1 MRTLWR
7 SHSYE
12 PELKMAVIPAF
23 SDNVIES
30 LAHLLDGP
38 TGSEIGALLVQVGI
52 DDPGASM
59 TKWRRLRE
67 AFAARQ
73 AKDRCANTVCAF
85 IQASMDPVR
94 FVGRAET
101 FESLREQLNVTLA
114 FVGLAVGPDGKLRSA
129 EAAKTL
135 GEAEGRA
142 QRLRQELTR
151 RSVHPDVLRFCRA
164 ELLQENYFHAVF
176 EATKSVADK
185 IRHLTGLDLD
195 GAELV
200 DRALAFDQIRPP
212 TLAFNTRRS
221 EAERSE
227 HRGMMNLLKG
237 MFGTFRNVTAHVPKI
252 HWNITEHD
260 ALDLLTLCSLLHR
273 RLDSA
278 VRTGA
283 GPASS
288 PTAGSGTGR

>member
-1 MRTLWR
+1 M
-7 SHSYE
+7 
-12 PELKMAVIPAF
+12 VQIPAF
-23 SDNVIES
+23 SDNMIES
-30 LAHLLDGP
+30 LAHLLDEP
-38 TGSEIGALLVQVGI
+38 TGSEIGALLAQVRVE
-52 DDPGASM
+52 DPGNSM

-67 AFAARQ
+67 AFAGRQ
-73 AKDRCANTVCAF
+73 AKDRCANTVCAY
-85 IQASMDPVR
+85 IQAAMDPVR
-94 FVGRAET
+94 YVGRTET

-114 FVGLAVGPDGKLRSA
+114 FAGLAVGPDGKLRQV

-135 GEAEGRA
+135 GEAERRA

-151 RSVHPDVLRFCRA
+151 RSVHLDVLRFCRA

-185 IRHLTGLDLD
+185 IRHLTGLELD

-200 DRALAFDQIRPP
+200 DRSLAFDETRPP
-212 TLAFNTRRS
+212 LLAFNTLRS

-237 MFGTFRNVTAHVPKI
+237 MFGTFRNVTAHAPKI

-273 RLDSA
+273 RLDAA

-283 GPASS
+283 GSALGTTASS
-288 PTAGSGTGR
+288 ASSS